1 MRRFAL
7 RNYSEGYKINER
19 LSGLLVYQK
28 IMPSAERLSSKFH
41 SCPRSFASRL
51 TALTVHFSD
60 SPSALGIIR
69 RYTSGGKGFI
79 YWIYFFG
86 YKIICLLI
94 HTFADLRLPVTAAI
108 QQLTGPLEKANA
120 KYDTYRG
127 NLVEPIKCENCV
139 DVFVMEERFSISV
152 KQVKID
158 FSFFSILAT
167 SGNLFYSS
175 TWRHQ
180 AHSIHHTALPSQ

>member
-1 MRRFAL
+1 MRRLAL
-7 RNYSEGYKINER
+7 RNYSEGYKINEP
-19 LSGLLVYQK
+19 LSVLLVHRK
-28 IMPSAERLSSKFH
+28 IMSSAERLPSKFH

-51 TALTVHFSD
+51 TVHFSD
-60 SPSALGIIR
+60 SLSALAIIL

-79 YWIYFFG
+79 YSIYHFG
-86 YKIICLLI
+86 YIIICLLI
-94 HTFADLRLPVTAAI
+94 YTFADLRLPVTAAI

-152 KQVKID
+152 KQVKLD
-158 FSFFSILAT
+158 FSFFSILAM

-175 TWRHQ
+175 T
-180 AHSIHHTALPSQ
+180 